1 DVPVTAPKSFFG
13 NLGGGTG
20 AVELLASMY
29 ALQHGRVPHTLN
41 YEYADPECAINVVQ
55 GSPLEVKQRTALM
68 LNQTTMGQSVAMVLS
83 AE

>member
-1 DVPVTAPKSFFG
+1 
-13 NLGGGTG
+13 
-20 AVELLASMY
+20 MY